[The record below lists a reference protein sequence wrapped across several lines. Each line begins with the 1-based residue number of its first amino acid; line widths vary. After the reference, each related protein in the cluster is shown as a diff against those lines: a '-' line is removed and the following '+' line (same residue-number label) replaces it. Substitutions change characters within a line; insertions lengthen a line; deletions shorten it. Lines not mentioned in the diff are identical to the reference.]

1 MKRSYEKKYEFQK
14 KLTLKQSE
22 EIKELESKI
31 EELENKCKEKDK
43 IINSIESLRNELM
56 ENINGAK
63 ESREKYEDLVSELR
77 EMKKV
82 MNQTVFKKKWRLIR
96 FLMK

>member
-82 MNQTVFKKKWRLIR
+82 MNQTVFKKKWKLIR

>member
-63 ESREKYEDLVSELR
+63 ESRENYEDLVSELR

>member
-22 EIKELESKI
+22 EIEELKLRI
-31 EELENKCKEKDK
+31 EELENKCKEKDE
-43 IINSIESLRNELM
+43 IINSVESLRNELM
-56 ENINGAK
+56 ENVNGAK
-63 ESREKYEDLVSELR
+63 KSKKEYEDLISELR

>member
-22 EIKELESKI
+22 EIKELKSKI

-63 ESREKYEDLVSELR
+63 ESREKYEDLVGELI

-82 MNQTVFKKKWRLIR
+82 MNQTVFKKKWKLIR

>member
-22 EIKELESKI
+22 EIKELEFKI

-82 MNQTVFKKKWRLIR
+82 MNQTVFKKKWKLIR

>member
-22 EIKELESKI
+22 EIKELEFKI

-82 MNQTVFKKKWRLIR
+82 MNKTVFKKKWKLII
-96 FLMK
+96 LI

>member
-63 ESREKYEDLVSELR
+63 ESREKYEDLVSELI

-82 MNQTVFKKKWRLIR
+82 MNQTVFKKKWKLIR